1 MDALS
6 LLRRDHRELKKVL
19 AELEPTTD
27 RAVRTRTRLFAQL
40 ERELIAHET
49 IEEELF
55 YPALRARPSAAE
67 MARTHE
73 RHRLVDDLVEPVRR
87 IPVSD
92 PTWLAHTRRMKD
104 GLESHF
110 LEEESE
116 LFELARIALGE
127 GLRACERLIELALHA
142 GITGA
147 IDERVEVPG
156 GLLQLGVGG
165 FRSSR
170 GHRCQAYSAARRG
183 R

>member
-55 YPALRARPSAAE
+55 YPALRARPSAAAT
-67 MARTHE
+67 ARTHE
-73 RHRLVDDLVEPVRR
+73 RHDVVDELVEPVRR

-92 PTWLAHTRRMKD
+92 PTWSAHARRMKD

-116 LFELARIALGE
+116 LFELARRTFSSAELQE
-127 GLRACERLIELALHA
+127 LGLRMADRRAAVVRELSD
-142 GITGA
+142 GPT
-147 IDERVEVPG
+147 PPNP
-156 GLLQLGVGG
+156 
-165 FRSSR
+165 
-170 GHRCQAYSAARRG
+170 
-183 R
+183 

>member
-27 RAVRTRTRLFAQL
+27 RAVRTRTRLFAEL

-73 RHRLVDDLVEPVRR
+73 RHGLVDDLVEPVRR

-110 LEEESE
+110 LEEESQ
-116 LFELARIALGE
+116 LFELARRTFSSAELQE
-127 GLRACERLIELALHA
+127 LGLRMADRRAAVVREL
-142 GITGA
+142 
-147 IDERVEVPG
+147 
-156 GLLQLGVGG
+156 
-165 FRSSR
+165 SN
-170 GHRCQAYSAARRG
+170 G
-183 R
+183 RTPSNP

>member
-67 MARTHE
+67 MARTQE
-73 RHRLVDDLVEPVRR
+73 RHRVVDDLVEPVRR

-92 PTWLAHTRRMKD
+92 PTWLAHTRRMKV

-110 LEEESE
+110 LEEESQ
-116 LFELARIALGE
+116 LFELARRTFSSAELQE
-127 GLRACERLIELALHA
+127 LGLRMADRRAAVVREL
-142 GITGA
+142 
-147 IDERVEVPG
+147 
-156 GLLQLGVGG
+156 
-165 FRSSR
+165 SN
-170 GHRCQAYSAARRG
+170 G
-183 R
+183 RTPPNP

>member
-116 LFELARIALGE
+116 LFELARRTLSSAELQE
-127 GLRACERLIELALHA
+127 LGLRMADRRAAVVREL
-142 GITGA
+142 
-147 IDERVEVPG
+147 
-156 GLLQLGVGG
+156 
-165 FRSSR
+165 SN
-170 GHRCQAYSAARRG
+170 G
-183 R
+183 RTPPNP

>member
-73 RHRLVDDLVEPVRR
+73 RHGLVDDLVEPVRR

-116 LFELARIALGE
+116 LFELARRTLSSAELQE
-127 GLRACERLIELALHA
+127 LGLRMADRRAAVVREL
-142 GITGA
+142 
-147 IDERVEVPG
+147 
-156 GLLQLGVGG
+156 
-165 FRSSR
+165 SN
-170 GHRCQAYSAARRG
+170 G
-183 R
+183 RTPSNP

>member
-73 RHRLVDDLVEPVRR
+73 RHRVVDDLVEPVRR

-116 LFELARIALGE
+116 LFELARRTFSSAELQE
-127 GLRACERLIELALHA
+127 LGLRMADRRAAVVREL
-142 GITGA
+142 
-147 IDERVEVPG
+147 
-156 GLLQLGVGG
+156 
-165 FRSSR
+165 SN
-170 GHRCQAYSAARRG
+170 G
-183 R
+183 RTPSNP

>member
-73 RHRLVDDLVEPVRR
+73 RHRVVDDLVEPVRR
-87 IPVSD
+87 VPVSD
-92 PTWLAHTRRMKD
+92 PTWLAHTRRLKD

-116 LFELARIALGE
+116 LFELARRTFSSAELQE
-127 GLRACERLIELALHA
+127 LGLRMADRRAAVVREL
-142 GITGA
+142 
-147 IDERVEVPG
+147 
-156 GLLQLGVGG
+156 
-165 FRSSR
+165 SN
-170 GHRCQAYSAARRG
+170 G
-183 R
+183 RTPPNP

>member
-27 RAVRTRTRLFAQL
+27 RAVRTRTRLFAEL

-116 LFELARIALGE
+116 LFELARRTLSSAELQE
-127 GLRACERLIELALHA
+127 LGLRMADRRAAVVREL
-142 GITGA
+142 
-147 IDERVEVPG
+147 
-156 GLLQLGVGG
+156 
-165 FRSSR
+165 SN
-170 GHRCQAYSAARRG
+170 G
-183 R
+183 RTPSNP

>member
-27 RAVRTRTRLFAQL
+27 RAVRTRTRLFAEL

-67 MARTHE
+67 MARAHE
-73 RHRLVDDLVEPVRR
+73 RHGLVDDLVEPVRR

-104 GLESHF
+104 GLDS
-110 LEEESE
+110 SAMP
-116 LFELARIALGE
+116 ARIAASIASRSLPSATHCVCQPYARK
-127 GLRACERLIELALHA
+127 RASTSSRENARSVLPSIVIEL
-142 GITGA
+142 
-147 IDERVEVPG
+147 
-156 GLLQLGVGG
+156 
-165 FRSSR
+165 SS
-170 GHRCQAYSAARRG
+170 
-183 R
+183 